1 MLALVNHIPLI
12 APANCCIRVKL
23 KQVAFVEKDT
33 KIQLFNL
40 VKQSRAPWGLGRI
53 SHRKR
58 SRTTDY
64 IYDSSGGKGI
74 QCWPALS

>member
-12 APANCCIRVKL
+12 ALANCCIRVKL

-74 QCWPALS
+74 QYWPALS